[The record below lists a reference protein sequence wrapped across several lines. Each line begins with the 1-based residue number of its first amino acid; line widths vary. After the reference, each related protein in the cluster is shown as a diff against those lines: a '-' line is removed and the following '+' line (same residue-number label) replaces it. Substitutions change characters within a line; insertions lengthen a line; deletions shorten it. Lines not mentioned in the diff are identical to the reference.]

1 MPSEVRTFPEGTLRM
16 VQASGSGRTWVTAA
30 TPNSALFGYVQAG
43 KSVQSARTMN
53 AIMERGFPDHWK
65 FGENQPLT
73 VTFTVK
79 QTGAISAFLT
89 ASGASVPMVHLEH
102 RASAPENG
110 TLTGIFNQFFGCVIQ
125 SISWTENPDGNAI
138 QFTFG
143 ALGANL
149 FTGSG
154 YLST

>member
-16 VQASGSGRTWVTAA
+16 VQASGSGRTWATASA
-30 TPNSALFGYVQAG
+30 PSSALFAYVQAG
-43 KSVQSARTMN
+43 VSVQSARTIN
-53 AIMERGFPDHWK
+53 AIMERGNPDHWK
-65 FGENQPLT
+65 YGEAQPLT

-89 ASGASVPMVHLEH
+89 ASGASVPMVHIEH

-110 TLTGIFNQFFGCVIQ
+110 TLTGIFNQFMGCVIQ
-125 SISWTENPDGNAI
+125 SINWTENPDGNTI

-143 ALGANL
+143 ALAANL